1 MDTIADLLRAD
12 PTCDDPGA
20 IAAGASRFVSP
31 AHTLA
36 LASSFG
42 AVAGAITTL
51 LDEPLVNVGVRAWTA
66 HGTIREACDATRGD
80 PLGREVVS
88 LLGRRVRSTQRPRV
102 DMVVDGQSI
111 PILEL
116 KIDIELLV
124 DAVAAIVVAGRVD
137 SISTGTATARASVE
151 IAGHR
156 LAETGNVS
164 VDLGDV
170 TRLGVDAGS
179 ELPAA

>member
-12 PTCDDPGA
+12 PTCDDPTA

-31 AHTLA
+31 AHSLA
-36 LASSFG
+36 LASFG
-42 AVAGAITTL
+42 AVARAITTP

-66 HGTIREACDATRGD
+66 QQAIREACDAARGD
-80 PLGREVVS
+80 PLASV
-88 LLGRRVRSTQRPRV
+88 LGRRVRSTQRPRV
-102 DMVVDGQSI
+102 DIVLDGQSI

-124 DAVAAIVVAGRVD
+124 DAVDAIVVAGRVD
-137 SISTGTATARASVE
+137 SISTGTATSRASVE

-156 LAETGNVS
+156 LAETGDVS
-164 VDLGDV
+164 VDLGGV
-170 TRLGVDAGS
+170 AGLGVEPGS
-179 ELPAA
+179 ELAAA